1 MKLLHLANFHSTNIG
16 NGALISGTERVLSE
30 DLGADVT
37 FLGEP
42 WDDYTAVRTRRF
54 DAGFVD
60 RVNGT
65 DGLLVGAA
73 VTLDSRPDF
82 MHTGMRL
89 DLPLELWRTVSK
101 PVAFYAISHR
111 MWPSQRSH
119 HVEQF
124 RRTMDYILQH
134 PRMRFSVRN
143 DGSKA
148 WIETLLG
155 YHSDR
160 ITTIPDPALYVPTV
174 DSWHPELAEGRVNIL
189 VSLNNEDEVYRFGG
203 RPRELAWK
211 WFAQRLDERRLLR
224 AWRCAPDW
232 RLRRRRVL
240 QQLAAALERLA
251 REWDVNII
259 LCPHYFD
266 DYKIISEFVSVC
278 SRRLA
283 YQLMVSSSLLAVARA
298 PYFYD
303 LYAKV
308 DVALSMRIHSMT
320 PAIGLGTPCVALV
333 SQSRMSA
340 FLADAG
346 LEGFGVDLF
355 DASLAERVYERLT
368 HCLTAR
374 EQVRRRFQAVRAAM
388 RQRSAAYHQ
397 SLVPLFSSSARSAF
411 VPVTS
416 EV

>member
-1 MKLLHLANFHSTNIG
+1 MRLLHLANFHSTNIG
-16 NGALISGTERVLSE
+16 NGALIYGTERVLSE

-42 WDDYTAVRTRRF
+42 WDDYTALRTRRF

-82 MHTGMRL
+82 THAGMRV
-89 DLPLELWRTVSK
+89 DLPLELWRRVSK
-101 PVAFYAISHR
+101 SVSFYAISYR
-111 MWPSQRSH
+111 MWPYQRFH
-119 HVEQF
+119 HIEQF
-124 RRTMDYILQH
+124 RRTMHYILQN

-148 WIETLLG
+148 WIEALLG
-155 YHSDR
+155 HQSDR
-160 ITTIPDPALYVPTV
+160 ITAVPDPALYVPTV
-174 DSWHPELAEGRVNIL
+174 DSWHPELAEDRTNVL

-203 RPRELAWK
+203 RLREQAWK
-211 WFAQRLDERRLLR
+211 WLARRVDEKHLLR
-224 AWRCAPDW
+224 AWRYAPDW
-232 RLRRRRVL
+232 PRRKRRVL
-240 QQLAAALERLA
+240 QQLAAALERLT

-283 YQLMVSSSLLAVARA
+283 YQLMVSSGLLTAPRA

-308 DVALSMRIHSMT
+308 DVALSMRVHSMT

-346 LEGFGVDLF
+346 LEEFGVDLF

-368 HCLTAR
+368 HCLKAR
-374 EQVRRRFQAVRAAM
+374 DQVRGRFQAVRAAM

-397 SLVPLFSSSARSAF
+397 SLAPLFSSSARSAF
-411 VPVTS
+411 APVAS
-416 EV
+416 GV